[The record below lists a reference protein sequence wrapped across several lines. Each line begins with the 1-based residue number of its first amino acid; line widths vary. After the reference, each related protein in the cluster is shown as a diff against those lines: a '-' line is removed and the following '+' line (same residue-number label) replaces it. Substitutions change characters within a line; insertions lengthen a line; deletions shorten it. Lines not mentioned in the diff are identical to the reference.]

1 MRKYMNIAAE
11 SYSSRNGVALED
23 EEMVVLGEEAN
34 ELETEVTGMDLPEAD
49 EMQAKSE
56 VLEDLAVIA
65 DGIDEA
71 SPEEL
76 ALIRNVSD
84 MAVAGTDV
92 ESEELLSEE
101 VVPLQ
106 IEIFGEAGNS
116 TDAGGSVSTESYVG
130 RRISREGIAEI
141 KQMARRA
148 WEAIVKFLKDI
159 WVKIEKFFYNIF
171 GTIPL
176 LRKRIESLRKRAK
189 EIDDDG
195 TLVKGK
201 DKLEI
206 VSSIDRLS
214 IDYTPITTAAGYT
227 GAIGNLYKYFGEV
240 TKFVTNLSNV
250 GEKLAD
256 TISDFKP
263 ETANETLTD
272 LAGRADKDATT
283 GVKILGLSVSSGDSR
298 WPNYDLYKSSNLI
311 GNVVLSARI
320 KKSVNIHLIDVV
332 IQYQSFRAQLIDGR
346 EKVPTSNKS
355 EFEMMPL
362 AISDILDILKEE
374 DKLLDELE
382 KLNRGPKLKDLTKTK
397 NKIMSACNKAES
409 AYSKMNEN
417 KNDEGNAAEAT
428 SLPIYRAA
436 IDFAKTYTHWVTLPM
451 SYIKHCTGEVS
462 AINAV
467 VAKSL
472 SSYKKNKD

>member
-11 SYSSRNGVALED
+11 SYSSRNGIALED
-23 EEMVVLGEEAN
+23 EEMVVLGDEAN

-106 IEIFGEAGNS
+106 IEISGQAGNS

-141 KQMARRA
+141 KQMAKRA
-148 WEAIVKFLKDI
+148 WDAIIKFLKDV

-189 EIDDDG
+189 VIDGDV

-206 VSSIDRLS
+206 FFNIDRLS

-227 GAIGNLYKYFGEV
+227 GAIGNLCKYFDEV
-240 TKFVTNLSNV
+240 TKFVTNISNA

-256 TISDFKP
+256 TISNFKP
-263 ETANETLTD
+263 ETANDTLMD
-272 LAGRADKDATT
+272 LVARTDKDATT
-283 GVKILGLSVSSGDSR
+283 GVKLLGLSASSGDSR
-298 WPNYDLYKSSNLI
+298 WPNYDLYKSPNLI

-320 KKSVNIHLIDVV
+320 KKSKDKNPLDVV
-332 IQYQSFRAQLIDGR
+332 SQYQSFRAELIDGR
-346 EKVPTSNKS
+346 EEVPTTKKS

-362 AISDILDILKEE
+362 DISDILDILKEE

-382 KLNRGPKLKDLTKTK
+382 KLNRGTKLKDLIKTK

-409 AYSKMNEN
+409 AYSKMNE
-417 KNDEGNAAEAT
+417 DNAAEAA
-428 SLPIYRAA
+428 SLPIYRAS
-436 IDFAKTYTHWVTLPM
+436 IDFAKSYTHWVTLPM

-472 SSYKKNKD
+472 SSYKKIKD